1 MRPSAPSSGIREP
14 LAATLRCVKEGV
26 ADAAERLTSV
36 TRSSVFI
43 SRPFLLYWRADAVSG
58 FGSYITLFALQAL
71 VVLTLNGSAADVGW
85 LNAARWLPYLV
96 FGLLVGAIVD
106 GRRRLPLM
114 VSADL
119 VQAALLVT
127 IPVMW
132 WLGLLSLPVLMLIV
146 IAYGTAS
153 VVNVAAA
160 MSLLPRLVEAQHL
173 QPAHARTD
181 GTDAVAAIAGPAL
194 AGLIVSAV
202 GAPVTVLV
210 DSLTYVYSAFTL
222 RKIDLDEPPPRTGV
236 TARGLLRDV
245 VEGVRWVYRGSGLAA
260 LALSTHAWFVG
271 NAIVGV
277 VVAPYVLTTLDL
289 TAFRFGII
297 GAAGGVG
304 AVVGAVITTWVG
316 RRLGTGR
323 TIIACHLV
331 TTLGV
336 VAMVLAGQQTAPA
349 WVMVA
354 LVAGQALYGLA
365 MGMSNSHETSY
376 RQLVTPDE
384 LQARTNTTM
393 RSLNRG
399 VVVIVAPIAGILADA
414 FGIQLM
420 LVVAAVIFAL
430 VALGLGATSFR
441 NVRAPIQP

>member
-1 MRPSAPSSGIREP
+1 M
-14 LAATLRCVKEGV
+14 
-26 ADAAERLTSV
+26 
-36 TRSSVFI
+36 TRSEVFI

-58 FGSYITLFALQAL
+58 FGSYVTLFALQAL
-71 VVLTLNGSAADVGW
+71 VVLTLHGSAADVGW
-85 LNAARWLPYLV
+85 LNAARFLPYLV
-96 FGLLVGAIVD
+96 FGLVVGAIVD

-119 VQAALLVT
+119 VQAVVLLA
-127 IPVMW
+127 IPLMW
-132 WLGLLSLPVLMLIV
+132 WLGLLSMPILMLIV

-160 MSLLPRLVEAQHL
+160 MSVLPRLVEARQL
-173 QPAHARTD
+173 QPAHARID
-181 GTDAVAAIAGPAL
+181 GTDAVASTAGPAL
-194 AGLIVSAV
+194 AGLLVSAV
-202 GAPVTVLV
+202 GAPLAILV
-210 DSLTYVYSAFTL
+210 DSLSYVYSALTL
-222 RKIDLDEPPPRTGV
+222 RRIDLDEPAPRTGV

-245 VEGVRWVYRGSGLAA
+245 VEGVRWIYRGSGLAA

-271 NAIVGV
+271 NAVVGV
-277 VVAPYVLTTLDL
+277 VLAPYVLSTLDL
-289 TAFRFGII
+289 TAFRFGLI

-304 AVVGAVITTWVG
+304 AVVGAVVTTRVG

-323 TIIACHLV
+323 TIIVCHVV

-336 VAMVLAGQQTAPA
+336 VAMVLAGQQLTPA
-349 WVMVA
+349 WTMAA
-354 LVAGQALYGLA
+354 LVLGQGLYGLA

-399 VVVIVAPIAGILADA
+399 IVVIVAPVAGILADA
-414 FGIQLM
+414 FGIQTM

-430 VALGLGATSFR
+430 VAVGLAATSFR
-441 NVRAPIQP
+441 NVRAPIEP